1 MELYAILILCIAI
14 VLLYIVIHVYH
25 KDDKKKV
32 SRILEDAEWFSFKV
46 LCISAFIYVVSFVL
60 DTNKCHVASVFK
72 RLRQT
77 PAMAL
82 SIVLSKPQS
91 LVYNIFCKIP
101 WIVPSPIGIRAVPWF
116 VGAMILPIHLM
127 FSLAKYVLPKTNIK
141 NIKVIIAAL
150 QIGIVAVISFVLG
163 KIDQKY
169 TNIRWLTIGHDSW
182 TTFEFF
188 RKFLVLAAGV
198 TAVFTL
204 SYSTEEGKNKEMV
217 SILRNAMTIS
227 VVTGVSFGFAFSFF
241 NV

>member
-1 MELYAILILCIAI
+1 
-14 VLLYIVIHVYH
+14 
-25 KDDKKKV
+25 
-32 SRILEDAEWFSFKV
+32 
-46 LCISAFIYVVSFVL
+46 
-60 DTNKCHVASVFK
+60 
-72 RLRQT
+72 
-77 PAMAL
+77 
-82 SIVLSKPQS
+82 
-91 LVYNIFCKIP
+91 
-101 WIVPSPIGIRAVPWF
+101 
-116 VGAMILPIHLM
+116 M